1 MSTATEIVLDFP
13 VTVDSERYDR
23 LSMRRWKVADRLRV
37 HKAGGD
43 DADKEIRMMAD
54 LCGVSQQVV
63 LELDGADYDKLVAV
77 YKSFTSTAQPT
88 T

>member
-1 MSTATEIVLDFP
+1 MSEVTEIVLDYP
-13 VTVDSERYDR
+13 VTVDAERYDR

-54 LCGVSQQVV
+54 LCGVSQQVIM
-63 LELDGADYDKLVAV
+63 ELDGADYDKLVSA
-77 YKSFTSTAQPT
+77 YKSFSSTAQPKT
-88 T
+88 